1 MMQIGIMQNKRNV
14 KNITR
19 NILIKICF
27 LSIMIAAVITIIFI
41 LIELFILYLGINM
54 FCDNLSIIC
63 ILVYI
68 N

>member
-1 MMQIGIMQNKRNV
+1 MMQTGIMQNKRNV
-14 KNITR
+14 KNNTT

-63 ILVYI
+63 IL
-68 N
+68 NL